1 MNTEERPKMPREQI
15 IYGEI
20 VYWVTILAA
29 LICMIG
35 PVIAM
40 SNVENNVLN
49 PHFLFAKIFEG
60 KSSETIWG
68 EVGPFKLTQKSLDK
82 IEKEGVPEDVMKRL
96 DSFKN
101 KAFKSGDEAIKV
113 LEKTLGKDLLEK
125 TMDKDKT
132 VKSLLLKHGGG
143 FPGGHFYLGNFTL
156 GDGFTQFGLALG
168 CSVALWALII
178 TAFVY
183 LSEKTY
189 IYVFLAFWVSLL
201 VFLSASGI
209 IKGH

>member
-1 MNTEERPKMPREQI
+1 MNTEERPKMPRAQI
-15 IYGEI
+15 VYGEI
-20 VYWVTILAA
+20 VYWVTIVAA

-40 SNVENNVLN
+40 SSVDHNVLN

-60 KSSETIWG
+60 KSSETVWG
-68 EVGPFKLTQKSLDK
+68 EVGPFKLTQKSLDTIK
-82 IEKEGVPEDVMKRL
+82 KKGAPEDVIKKL
-96 DSFKN
+96 DSFIN
-101 KAFKSGDEAIKV
+101 KKFKSGDEAIKI
-113 LEKTLGKDLLEK
+113 LEKKMGKDLLDQEIEK
-125 TMDKDKT
+125 DIT

-143 FPGGHFYLGNFTL
+143 FPGGHFYWSNFTL

-168 CSVALWALII
+168 CSVALWALIAV
-178 TAFVY
+178 AFAY

-189 IYVFLAFWVSLL
+189 IYVFLALWVALL
-201 VFLSASGI
+201 VFLSTAGI